1 MLEELVGLV
10 VQGSGVEGEK
20 REQYHLRTSASV
32 LALPSA
38 RPDSAAVAGTAHV
51 FLSTP

>member
-20 REQYHLRTSASV
+20 PEQDHLRPSPSV
-32 LALPSA
+32 LALASP
-38 RPDSAAVAGTAHV
+38 RPGSPAVAGSVHV
-51 FLSTP
+51 FLSAP